1 MGSPHF
7 SDPQWT
13 AGLNPQDFLDYLS
26 VERGASPHTIAAYQ
40 RDLQRYVA
48 YLQILGRGSLSE
60 VTDTDLESFVRAL
73 GQGFADFPP
82 LAASS
87 VRRCLAAARSWHR
100 YLFDAGSLAANVASG
115 VKPAKQP
122 RRLPEVLTLEEVEA
136 LLAAASS
143 PDDNNSLRDRALL
156 EFLYASGA
164 RISETMNLTLGD
176 IDFETEPALV
186 RLFGKGRKERISLL
200 GHQARLALEAYL
212 VRVRPGL
219 AEKGKSRGRVFLN
232 TYGKPMS
239 RQTAWAIIQSAAKRA
254 QLNRLVHPHTLRHC
268 FATHLLQ
275 GGADVRA
282 VQELLGHAS
291 VTTTE
296 IYTKVSKQMLL
307 EVYASAHPRARLN

>member
-7 SDPQWT
+7 EPPLWPES
-13 AGLNPQDFLDYLS
+13 LNPQDFLDYLS
-26 VERGASPHTIAAYQ
+26 VERGFSSHTIAAYQ
-40 RDLQRYVA
+40 RDLQRYVSF
-48 YLQILGRGSLSE
+48 LQSLGREDLE
-60 VTDTDLESFVRAL
+60 QVTESDLESFVRAL
-73 GQGFADFPP
+73 GCGFDRFPP
-82 LAASS
+82 LAPAS
-87 VRRCLAAARSWHR
+87 VRRCLSAARSWHR
-100 YLFDAGSLAANVASG
+100 FLFDSGSLGANVATG
-115 VKPAKQP
+115 VKPAKP
-122 RRLPEVLTLEEVEA
+122 EHRLPEVLSLDEIETLFA
-136 LLAAASS
+136 GASL
-143 PDDNNSLRDRALL
+143 PGDENSLRDRALL

-164 RISETMNLTLGD
+164 RITEAMNLTIGD

-200 GHQARLALEAYL
+200 GSQACRALEAYL

-219 AEKGKSRGRVFLN
+219 AEKGKSQGKVFLN

-254 QLNRLVHPHTLRHC
+254 KLDRPVHPHTLRHC

-275 GGADVRA
+275 GGADIRA

-291 VTTTE
+291 ITTTE
-296 IYTKVSKQMLL
+296 IYTEVSKQMLL

>member
-1 MGSPHF
+1 MGSVHF
-7 SDPQWT
+7 ANPSWT
-13 AGLNPQDFLDYLS
+13 PGLNPQDFLNYLS

-48 YLQILGRGSLSE
+48 YLQILGRDTLAQVTE
-60 VTDTDLESFVRAL
+60 VDLEGFVRAL
-73 GQGFADFPP
+73 GDGFASFPP
-82 LAASS
+82 LGSTS

-100 YLFDAGSLAANVASG
+100 YLFDSGSLGANVASS
-115 VKPAKQP
+115 VKPAKLP
-122 RRLPEVLTLEEVEA
+122 RRLPETLNLEEMEA

-143 PDDNNSLRDRALL
+143 PGDSNSLRDRALL

-164 RISETMNLTLGD
+164 RISEAMNLVLDD

-186 RLFGKGRKERISLL
+186 RLFGKGRKERISML
-200 GHQARLALEAYL
+200 GHQACQALQAYL
-212 VRVRPGL
+212 VRVRPTL
-219 AEKGKSRGRVFLN
+219 AEKGQSRGRVFLN

-239 RQTAWAIIQSAAKRA
+239 RQTAWAIIQAAAKRA
-254 QLNRLVHPHTLRHC
+254 QIDRPVHPHTLRHC

-275 GGADVRA
+275 GGADIRV

-307 EVYASAHPRARLN
+307 EVYASAHPRARLT